1 MPKDWKPPKKFVFA
15 SAKELGYYQPW
26 VDEIIQ
32 VMCDVTG
39 EEKPL
44 FISDESMIGDMPLEK
59 EDLKKMSEILGIPVK
74 PTDFILDLAKS
85 LKKSRE

>member
-1 MPKDWKPPKKFVFA
+1 MPKDKLPKKFVFA
-15 SAKELGYYQPW
+15 SDKELGYYQPW

-39 EEKPL
+39 EEKPI
-44 FISDESMIGDMPLEK
+44 FISDESMVGDLPLEE
-59 EDLKKMSEILGIPVK
+59 EDLKKMSKILGIKVQ
-74 PTDFILDLAKS
+74 PTDFFLDLAKS